1 MKEIVNGKVEKLY
14 GKPMN
19 IKTQKNFEVLVDL
32 ADSEEMQVTTLKA
45 AGGKLRKIMH
55 QAFHVSALKKRTVVD
70 EKTK

>member
-1 MKEIVNGKVEKLY
+1 MEEIVNGKVEKLY
-14 GKPMN
+14 GKSMN
-19 IKTQKNFEVLVDL
+19 IKTQKNFEVFVDL

-55 QAFHVSALKKRTVVD
+55 QAFHASALKKRTVVD